1 MKSFFKFLFTFLF
14 VAAIGAAAVGWLYLQ
29 REVPKPGPLAAEKLV
44 YIQPGSSVGK
54 ITQKLLEEGVIAN
67 EWIFRFAA
75 WQQQG
80 KGMMKA
86 GEYLFPANAS
96 IPDVITI
103 LQENHVYQ
111 RQITIPEGLT
121 SHEII
126 ALLNKAE
133 FAGDAVTTIPGEGTL
148 LPETYNYTYDDK
160 RAGIVDRMAQG
171 MKNALNKYWE
181 KRSPDLPL
189 KTPMQVV
196 TLASIVEKETALT
209 SERARIAGVFVNRL
223 KRGMPLQ
230 SDPTTIYALTQGKGK
245 LGRPLTR
252 ADLEVKSPYNT
263 YQVTGLPPGPIANPG
278 LESLIAV
285 LAPEQNDYLY
295 FVANGTG
302 GHAFART
309 HDEHNANVAKWRQIQ
324 RERQ

>member
-1 MKSFFKFLFTFLF
+1 MKSFFKFLFSFII
-14 VAAIGAAAVGWLYLQ
+14 VAAIGMAGVGWVYLS
-29 REVPKPGPLAAEKLV
+29 RELPKPGPLAAEKLV

-67 EWIFRFAA
+67 EWYFRFGA
-75 WQQQG
+75 WRQQS

-86 GEYLFPANAS
+86 GEYLFPGQVS
-96 IPDVITI
+96 IPDAITI
-103 LQENHVYQ
+103 LQEGHVHQ
-111 RQITIPEGLT
+111 RQVTIPEGLT
-121 SHEII
+121 SHEIV

-133 FAGDAVTTIPGEGTL
+133 FADDPLQTVPAEGTL

-160 RAGIVDRMAQG
+160 RSAIIDRMARG
-171 MKNALNKYWE
+171 MEDALKKYWP
-181 KRSPDLPL
+181 KRSADLPL
-189 KTPMQVV
+189 KTPGEVV

-230 SDPTTIYALTQGKGK
+230 SDPTTIYALTKGKGR

-252 ADLEVKSPYNT
+252 ADLETKSPYNT
-263 YQVTGLPPGPIANPG
+263 YQVAGLPPGPIANPG
-278 LESLIAV
+278 VESLIAV

-295 FVANGTG
+295 FVANGEG
-302 GHAFART
+302 GHAFARNY
-309 HDEHNANVAKWRQIQ
+309 DEHNANVAKWRQIQ
-324 RERQ
+324 RSRQ